1 MSHCMTGLQCNQT
14 PLGGCIWMVSC
25 PLSGRW
31 QCALLLQVI
40 MAHPRAQLS
49 SQLKRKEARDCGFTD
64 PPLLPPSGLAQTS
77 SHDHTFGAIFLQ
89 SVSQTSHVFPL
100 EQRTH
105 MRTHAQRNMLTSNW
119 ACTQYHTQCA
129 RPTVQVRP
137 GSWTGDANCSV
148 LNASP
153 LFQGTEGGNP
163 KQEAER
169 SGQAKARE
177 DWARAQPP
185 PPGGQDSELGP

>member
-49 SQLKRKEARDCGFTD
+49 SQLKRKEARDRGFTD
-64 PPLLPPSGLAQTS
+64 PPLLRPSGLAQTS
-77 SHDHTFGAIFLQ
+77 SHDHTFGAIFLH

-105 MRTHAQRNMLTSNW
+105 MHT
-119 ACTQYHTQCA
+119 HTQKHA
-129 RPTVQVRP
+129 HQQLSMYTVPYTVCKAHSP
-137 GSWTGDANCSV
+137 GEIRQ
-148 LNASP
+148 LNWRCK
-153 LFQGTEGGNP
+153 LLCV
-163 KQEAER
+163 ER
-169 SGQAKARE
+169 
-177 DWARAQPP
+177 
-185 PPGGQDSELGP
+185 